1 VREQGPAK
9 DRKYHASFLATN
21 RQLLTIQLVAL
32 HVTPQWQMTHTA
44 IICPILFC
52 AAHGETRDV
61 LLHAF
66 AYNNQIEQT
75 ILFFFLK
82 NQQEH
87 CYII

>member
-1 VREQGPAK
+1 
-9 DRKYHASFLATN
+9 
-21 RQLLTIQLVAL
+21 
-32 HVTPQWQMTHTA
+32 MA

-75 ILFFFLK
+75 ILFFLFEKPAGALLYHIRRRSK
-82 NQQEH
+82 RSFTKFD
-87 CYII
+87 YIND